1 MLAQLDRHPGGLT
14 LTALSNHM
22 MVSNGNLTGLVGRLV
37 TDGLVERRPD
47 PRDRR
52 SRRVALTGAGKA
64 HFDDMT
70 PAHEAWIN
78 HMLDGLS
85 QDDID
90 LLHNILGKLKLSAA
104 AIEVPS

>member
-1 MLAQLDRHPGGLT
+1 LLAQLDRHPGGLT

-22 MVSNGNLTGLVGRLV
+22 MVSNGNLTGLVDRLV
-37 TDGLVERRPD
+37 TDGLVERRLD
-47 PRDRR
+47 PHDGR

-90 LLHNILGKLKLSAA
+90 LLHNLLDKLKLSAA
-104 AIEVPS
+104 AMEVPS